1 MFVLQSQNSQDSAVR
16 LGAVALW
23 KGRSSCRLAAFRHGT
38 SQGWILPPAFP
49 RFSCFLMFFFKASVL
64 EWLPT
69 FPHSYWNPFPGMR
82 NRMVDQRAAGQ
93 SQKHPPQ
100 RERLELWVF
109 DATYLYIYIYY
120 IYIGFFLAETDCTTS
135 TMTSLLAALVV
146 APTVDQFSG
155 VFSLCY
161 QYSLRSL
168 LLLKIAR
175 NWWELGSLHCS
186 NPSRQGPWP
195 EIIFM
200 EHEALTRLWQ
210 SQSSNHVLG
219 SSTSGLNKVQFKAGC
234 LLVAPLF
241 VSRIES
247 CKTVQENESQTE
259 LSRSSLEHW

>member
-49 RFSCFLMFFFKASVL
+49 RFSCFLCFFSRLLFSSDYQHFLTPIGILFLGCETGWLISVQLDKARNILLREKGWNYGFSVQH
-64 EWLPT
+64 T
-69 FPHSYWNPFPGMR
+69 YIYI
-82 NRMVDQRAAGQ
+82 
-93 SQKHPPQ
+93 
-100 RERLELWVF
+100 
-109 DATYLYIYIYY
+109 YLYIYIFIFY
-120 IYIGFFLAETDCTTS
+120 IYIGFFLAENDCTTS

-175 NWWELGSLHCS
+175 NWWELGSLHRS

-200 EHEALTRLWQ
+200 EHEALTRL
-210 SQSSNHVLG
+210 
-219 SSTSGLNKVQFKAGC
+219 
-234 LLVAPLF
+234 
-241 VSRIES
+241 
-247 CKTVQENESQTE
+247 
-259 LSRSSLEHW
+259 